1 MNFEHHNFIGMYEN
15 ALDDYACDYL
25 IKYFEDNIDRANPGV
40 VVSGEKDLVH
50 KNVKDSLDLLCQ
62 VDRESDWVVN
72 NIIFQSLAMGMLEY
86 KDTYNIVQAM
96 PAWEPVP
103 DYNIQRY
110 LPGQGFKKYHY
121 EHGLHN
127 PYIILAWM
135 FYLNDVPD
143 GGTDFPY
150 INMQLNAKKGNLAI
164 WPAGFTHLH
173 AGIVSETTTKY
184 IVTGWIHYE
193 NTFYAERRFNDPT
206 KNTDEIN
213 EPAWT
218 QKVPPW

>member
-1 MNFEHHNFIGMYEN
+1 MYEH

-25 IKYFEDNIDRANPGV
+25 IKYFEANVHRANPGV
-40 VVSGEKDLVH
+40 VVSG
-50 KNVKDSLDLLCQ
+50 KNGDDGIHTDIKDSLDLLCQ
-62 VDRESDWVVN
+62 VDNENDWVVN
-72 NIIFQSLAMGMLEY
+72 NIIFQSLAMGMMEY
-86 KDTYNIVQAM
+86 KEQYDVIQGM
-96 PAWEPVP
+96 QAWEPVP

-110 LPGQGFKKYHY
+110 LPGQGFKKYHF

-135 FYLNDVPD
+135 FYLNDVED

-150 INMQLNAKKGNLAI
+150 VNMQLNAKKGNLAI

-184 IVTGWIHYE
+184 IVTGWFHYE
-193 NTFYAERRFNDPT
+193 NTFYAERRFT
-206 KNTDEIN
+206 KNIVMD